1 MTSETTIAVHDAG
14 PRRATYYPVTPPP
27 LDPELLRLDVT
38 ISWPVI
44 LVTLLLVPPLG
55 ALQLSHRSDVPIGLR
70 GRHRLGVA
78 RRGRDGLGGRS
89 PGAPGARADPDD
101 QGLDNPLTGRTVPR

>member
-70 GRHRLGVA
+70 VA
-78 RRGRDGLGGRS
+78 IASVSLVVVVMAWAVGLQVL
-89 PGAPGARADPDD
+89 P
-101 QGLDNPLTGRTVPR
+101 VP